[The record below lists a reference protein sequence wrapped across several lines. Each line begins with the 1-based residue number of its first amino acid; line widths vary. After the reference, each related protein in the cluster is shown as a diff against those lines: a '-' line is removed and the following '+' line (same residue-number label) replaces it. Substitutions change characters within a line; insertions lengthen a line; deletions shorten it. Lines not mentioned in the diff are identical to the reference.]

1 MEKKERVEIR
11 YRLAELLDAFDL
23 KQHDLAERTGISESV
38 ISQYLSGKRLPR
50 QDKIAI
56 IADTFDVEPAWLMG
70 YDIGMSRTANSKRA
84 EKEFELTRKYRLL
97 SDRDKAVI
105 DKMID
110 SMLESY

>member
-1 MEKKERVEIR
+1 MEKRERVEIR
-11 YRLAELLDAFDL
+11 YRLAELLNAFDL

-70 YDIGMSRTANSKRA
+70 YNIEMSRKEHSKRA
-84 EKEFELTRKYRLL
+84 EKEYSLVRRYRQL
-97 SDRDKAVI
+97 SERDQQVI

-110 SMLESY
+110 SMLESH